1 MSDRWVSSCADPWV
15 TKSDARTGQFMC
27 RGGPIDVTDS
37 IADWDSG
44 KVLGVQKDRTYES
57 LKAFF
62 DSLAEKERKS
72 IEAVAIDM

>member
-1 MSDRWVSSCADPWV
+1 
-15 TKSDARTGQFMC
+15 
-27 RGGPIDVTDS
+27 VTDS